1 MRDSAQSAPAAVRCP
16 DCHLVSCPDRLA
28 WILVLGMRASLS
40 LSVENDCDTY
50 TTETGEPN
58 ILQIHNLV
66 AQL

>member
-1 MRDSAQSAPAAVRCP
+1 MGGSNHPATAVPRLP
-16 DCHLVSCPDRLA
+16 PSLVSCPDHLA
-28 WILVLGMRASLS
+28 WISVFGMRVS

-50 TTETGEPN
+50 ATETGEPN